1 MGVLN
6 LSDASIKSGGKR
18 TTFWDQATVWNEG
31 LQLIQTTSFSSAA
44 SVSLDNVFSDDY
56 VQYKIVSKITSVS
69 ANAYNYLRLRAGGTD
84 TTTGYRTQY
93 LIAAGTGKSAARNTN
108 FPHLIQLAYVLSGIN
123 DGVCDAEILNPYQAT
138 YTLAISQS
146 AERPESVNPEV
157 KFWTGGINTTT
168 QYDGFTLIPSTGTF
182 TGTVS
187 VYGYYKGG

>member
-18 TTFWDQATVWNEG
+18 TTFWDQETAWNEG

-84 TTTGYRTQY
+84 TTTGYNIQY
-93 LIAAGTGKSAARNTN
+93 LVAAGTGKSAARDTN
-108 FPHLIQLAYVLSGIN
+108 FPHFLQLGYILSGIN
-123 DGVCDAEILNPYQAT
+123 EGVSIAEILNPFQAT
-138 YTLAISQS
+138 YTSGVSQS
-146 AERPESVNPEV
+146 ADRPESANPEV
-157 KFWTGGINTTT
+157 KFWAAGTDGTT

-187 VYGYYKGG
+187 VYGYYKG